1 MYEHLRE
8 SLRETL
14 EHWGS
19 EVTDDDVS
27 DLPKFRLKAV
37 LENAE
42 SFKLYRYM
50 PSQYFNIR
58 NLETQTIH
66 LSPNGIMNDV
76 FEGLPEYFDSISYSQ
91 LQKLGDLAYM
101 TCFTEAEDNLLMW
114 SHYADYHKGFCIEYD
129 LKKLNDDP
137 FDLLHHVFP
146 VIYTEK
152 RQAERNLSSLANSHA
167 LLTGAIDKGEE
178 FEEPLDDILPLFLTK
193 GTDWE
198 YEKEWRI
205 VYTKKQMYNIN
216 SKTLY
221 QGNLPFKCISA
232 VYLGYRIHPE
242 VKKNILEICDRLN
255 SHNKQVAVYQ
265 AKLSPI
271 GYSILFDKIK

>member
-8 SLRETL
+8 SLRKTL
-14 EHWGS
+14 EHWGF

-27 DLPKFRLKAV
+27 DLTKFRLKAV
-37 LENAE
+37 FENAE

-76 FEGLPEYFDSISYSQ
+76 FEELPEYFDSISYSQ

-101 TCFTEAEDNLLMW
+101 TCFTETEDNLLLW
-114 SHYADYHKGFCIEYD
+114 SHYADYHKEFCIEYV

-137 FDLLHHVFP
+137 FDLLNHVFP

-167 LLTGAIDKGEE
+167 LLTEAMIKMKNLKNRWTTFYLYSWQRERIANTKKSGG
-178 FEEPLDDILPLFLTK
+178 LFTPKSRCITLIAKPYTK
-193 GTDWE
+193 GIFHSNVFQQYILDIE
-198 YEKEWRI
+198 SIPRLKRI
-205 VYTKKQMYNIN
+205 
-216 SKTLY
+216 
-221 QGNLPFKCISA
+221 F
-232 VYLGYRIHPE
+232 
-242 VKKNILEICDRLN
+242 
-255 SHNKQVAVYQ
+255 
-265 AKLSPI
+265 
-271 GYSILFDKIK
+271 

>member
-1 MYEHLRE
+1 M
-8 SLRETL
+8 
-14 EHWGS
+14 
-19 EVTDDDVS
+19 
-27 DLPKFRLKAV
+27 
-37 LENAE
+37 
-42 SFKLYRYM
+42 
-50 PSQYFNIR
+50 
-58 NLETQTIH
+58 
-66 LSPNGIMNDV
+66 
-76 FEGLPEYFDSISYSQ
+76 
-91 LQKLGDLAYM
+91 
-101 TCFTEAEDNLLMW
+101 
-114 SHYADYHKGFCIEYD
+114 
-129 LKKLNDDP
+129 NDDP

-167 LLTGAIDKGEE
+167 LLTEAIDKDEE

-193 GTDWE
+193 GMDWE